1 MLARTTLALFSLAA
15 GLVAQSDY
23 ELDKRTSAR
32 LGGNLDL
39 QVSGAPAAQILL
51 FLVSSNAGPTPLS
64 LLDPTDLRVLQVGT
78 DLLGSLTVAVTGA
91 AGDANYSLPLPSTP
105 SLANIVF
112 HWQTVTLAL
121 GASFFGE
128 ISNSVVTQTG
138 IADTPGLLAPNNLL
152 TGRAFATGFADRDNN
167 AGAGDFV
174 IAGGGSGTLT
184 GATGLASTE
193 LWDFRRMR
201 VIPGANMTTAR
212 ALHQAVRLADN
223 RVLLIG
229 GADATGAT
237 LNSCEIYDPAT
248 NTFTATG
255 NMGTPRV
262 LHAAVRLAD
271 GRVMV
276 AGGTATLQPDVVAA
290 ISATLATVEIWS
302 PLTGTWSSGA
312 SLGAARLAPALT
324 RLPNNQIMV
333 SGGVQVGFLLGFPFS
348 AVSTPTVQRWTPTTA
363 QWTSG
368 PNMPQGPRRPPRQP
382 GHAGRRPRA
391 DDRWCAGAEPAER
404 RRRRADRRRRR
415 LQPDHQHL
423 GDVQHAD
430 RARAAHGDAARR
442 RPRHRRRRRPGH
454 ADRAGVDRQRRRV
467 LAGDQQLDVGAV
479 ADPGRARAT
488 SPNCCPTARWC
499 CSAARVRAPR
509 STRSRRCASER
520 RGGVKQ
526 HRPAAAPTYDAGDGP
541 AHSPPLDLDAGVRAD
556 RDRDRRPRRQP
567 QTDARRAA
575 RSSRVR
581 PPVAAW

>member
-15 GLVAQSDY
+15 GLVAQSDHD
-23 ELDKRTSAR
+23 LDKRTSAR
-32 LGGNLDL
+32 LGGTLDL
-39 QVSGAPAAQILL
+39 QVTGAPAAQILL

-78 DLLGSLTVAVTGA
+78 DLLGSLSVAVTGA
-91 AGDANYSLPLPSTP
+91 AGDASYSLPLPSTP

-128 ISNSVVTQTG
+128 LGNSVVTQTG
-138 IADTPGLLAPNNLL
+138 VADTGLLAPNNLL
-152 TGRAFATGFADRDNN
+152 TGRAFAAGFADRDNN

-174 IAGGGSGTLT
+174 VAGGGSGTLT

-212 ALHQAVRLADN
+212 ALHQAVRLNDN

-237 LNSCEIYDPAT
+237 LSSCEIYDPAT

-255 NMGTPRV
+255 SMGTPRV

-276 AGGTATLQPDVVAA
+276 AGGTSTLQPDVVAA
-290 ISATLATVEIWS
+290 ITATLSTVEIWS
-302 PLTGTWSSGA
+302 PLSGTWSSAA
-312 SLGAARLAPALT
+312 SLGASRLAPALT

-333 SGGVQVGFLLGFPFS
+333 SGGVQVGFLFGIPIS

-368 PNMPQGPRRPPRQP
+368 PNMPQG
-382 GHAGRRPRA
+382 
-391 DDRWCAGAEPAER
+391 
-404 RRRRADRRRRR
+404 
-415 LQPDHQHL
+415 
-423 GDVQHAD
+423 
-430 RARAAHGDAARR
+430 
-442 RPRHRRRRRPGH
+442 
-454 ADRAGVDRQRRRV
+454 RAGHHDNQVTLADGRV
-467 LAGDQQLDVGAV
+467 LM
-479 ADPGRARAT
+479 T
-488 SPNCCPTARWC
+488 
-499 CSAARVRAPR
+499 
-509 STRSRRCASER
+509 
-520 RGGVKQ
+520 GGVLV
-526 HRPAAAPTYDAGDGP
+526 PSLLNAAAAAPISGADVYNPTTNTWATFNMP
-541 AHSPPLDLDAGVRAD
+541 TVRALHTATRLAD
-556 RDRDRRPRRQP
+556 GRVIVAGGAQGTLTAPVSIANVDVFSPATNSWTSAPALTGPRASHLAELLPDGTLVLFGGQGASTTVNTIETLRF
-567 QTDARRAA
+567 
-575 RSSRVR
+575 
-581 PPVAAW
+581 